1 MEQISAED
9 LLGLPE
15 ETSQSQPIAPVRQA
29 QAPAEDL
36 LLALPDAGPSESAG
50 KALEGQTPAED
61 LLLGLRDAVPAE
73 SAGKVLDGPT
83 PAEDLL
89 LGLPQSLPCSQVG
102 SISYQMLLHAVANAH
117 TGVFAWPTRRED
129 SRGSS
134 KTEVLLQAPAAS
146 GPLHATSVR
155 QGQGKRTPT
164 RFRRTHVP
172 LVFTA

>member
-1 MEQISAED
+1 MEQVSAED

-15 ETSQSQPIAPVRQA
+15 ETSQSQPIVPVRQA

-36 LLALPDAGPSESAG
+36 LL
-50 KALEGQTPAED
+50 
-61 LLLGLRDAVPAE
+61 GLRDAVPVE
-73 SAGKVLDGPT
+73 SAGKILDGPQ

-102 SISYQMLLHAVANAH
+102 PISYQLLLHAVANAH
-117 TGVFAWPTRRED
+117 AGVFAW

-134 KTEVLLQAPAAS
+134 KTEVLLQAPTAS
-146 GPLHATSVR
+146 GPLHVASVR
-155 QGQGKRTPT
+155 QGQGKHTPT
-164 RFRRTHVP
+164 HFRRTHFP